1 MYKVSKRRII
11 SEFKS
16 NDNTVKFDYFDN
28 EAMTPD
34 DKYFLITVDH
44 SKEDYAANSNLWI
57 RNNRKI
63 FPKMKEKMDIDLKD
77 IAERRNKIQSLR
89 DKFAKD
95 FTVELGSREHLM
107 EDFLKNMFEE
117 IPDATTH
124 ALGGAIVTGKYGEG
138 ILDFVYADFDK
149 IYNELKDKEFIV
161 KYPLS
166 DGNSILDQMYNQYIN
181 YCNTLY
187 NYEDLFA
194 ASLYTYICP
203 PIFVNADKQNSY
215 LQFYMIQLKYW
226 QSVYRDMLEF
236 CYDENYYPEF
246 LGNLCPHERYYLYCE
261 MQRLPTSV
269 TLRQKHSIV
278 HNKITG
284 NKMPYGLT
292 EEEIDERYNNAI
304 KLTKSFKKFAK
315 EYECRPDI
323 LHMLFESPRF
333 IHICYEFSK
342 IEEMLN
348 IEFMRMLELNL
359 GFIKCQRCGKYFIRK
374 TEGGARYCDRIEPG
388 TNKTCKDLAA
398 IDNFKEKNK
407 DNIPLQIYNLYYKR
421 YSARIQ
427 GSKKRRDEFKKWK
440 FESSAKKIDCEEGRI
455 TVYEYDDWNYD
466 YFPNRPGTKFFKDK
480 KRG

>member
-1 MYKVSKRRII
+1 MYEVSKRRIKAD
-11 SEFKS
+11 FKS
-16 NDNTVKFDYFDN
+16 KDNAVKFDYFEN
-28 EAMTPD
+28 EARTPD
-34 DKYFLITVDH
+34 EKHFVITVDPE
-44 SKEDYAANSNLWI
+44 KENFAIGNTLWI
-57 RNNRKI
+57 HNKMKP
-63 FPKMKEKMDIDLKD
+63 FPKMKEKNAIDSKD
-77 IAERRNKIQSLR
+77 YDERRKKLQSIQENLS
-89 DKFAKD
+89 KNFEMD
-95 FTVELGSREHLM
+95 FSGREHLL
-107 EDFLKNMFEE
+107 EVFSKSNFEE
-117 IPDATTH
+117 IPDAANN
-124 ALGGAIVTGKYGEG
+124 ALGGGIIAGKYGEG

-149 IYNELKDKEFIV
+149 IYDELKDKEFVV

-166 DGNSILDQMYNQYIN
+166 EGDGPLDTYYNQYAN

-203 PIFVNADKQNSY
+203 PVFANVQKENVH
-215 LQFYMIQLKYW
+215 LQFYMMQLKYW
-226 QSVYRDMLEF
+226 QSVYLDLLEF

-246 LGNLCPHERYYLYCE
+246 LENLCPHERYYLYCE
-261 MQRLPTSV
+261 MQGLPTSV
-269 TLRQKHSIV
+269 TLKQKHSIV

-284 NKMPYGLT
+284 DEMPYGLT
-292 EEEIDERYNNAI
+292 EEEIDERYKNAV
-304 KLTKSFKKFAK
+304 KLTKGFKKFAK
-315 EYECRPDI
+315 EYECRADI
-323 LHMLFESPRF
+323 LHMLFQSPRF
-333 IHICYEFSK
+333 IHISYEFSR

-398 IDNFKEKNK
+398 INNFKEKNK

-427 GSKKRRDEFKKWK
+427 GSKKRQKEFNDWK
-440 FESSAKKIDCEEGRI
+440 YETLAKRIECEKGII
-455 TVYEYDDWNYD
+455 TPYEYDDWNYD

-480 KRG
+480 K